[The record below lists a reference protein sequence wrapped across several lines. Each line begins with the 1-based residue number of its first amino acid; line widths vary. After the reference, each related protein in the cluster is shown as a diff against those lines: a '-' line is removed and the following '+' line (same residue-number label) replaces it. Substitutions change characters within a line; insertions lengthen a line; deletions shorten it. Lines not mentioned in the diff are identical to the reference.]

1 MRLKI
6 PLIIFLF
13 FNETI
18 LFSAEAGM
26 PQLDSKYWLSQSFW
40 LILIFSILY
49 LSLSKFFI
57 PKIKDNLD
65 NREKKIREN
74 LDEAKELSELT
85 EKKILDYK
93 NEISKAKKNVSK
105 IIKDSKKQLD
115 KEIGKKKI
123 QFEKELLEKIDKAEN
138 EILNLKKKSP
148 ETINKIAEEITSKII
163 ENITGEK
170 LNDSSIKA
178 SVEEISKS
186 KVREYL

>member
-1 MRLKI
+1 MV
-6 PLIIFLF
+6 
-13 FNETI
+13 E
-18 LFSAEAGM
+18 
-26 PQLDSKYWLSQSFW
+26 
-40 LILIFSILY
+40 
-49 LSLSKFFI
+49 
-57 PKIKDNLD
+57 
-65 NREKKIREN
+65 
-74 LDEAKELSELT
+74 
-85 EKKILDYK
+85 
-93 NEISKAKKNVSK
+93 
-105 IIKDSKKQLD
+105 
-115 KEIGKKKI
+115 KI